1 MISLVRLLREAQ
13 GAPKA
18 IILAGAPGAGKSS
31 VIDDVIR
38 DLGLKVMNID
48 DFFIKNLRDAG
59 ISLDLKMADAEGR
72 SGAARAMQAAQKD
85 YQEALAQ
92 EIGSRENIVID
103 GTAASYKKT
112 ESLKNTL
119 EAAGY
124 DVMMVFVYSSLEKS
138 LEKNEDRFERSA
150 GEDRSLMPGIVL
162 QTWANV
168 TKNFIPYLNLFGQNF
183 VATTKD
189 KDPFGKASLDKIVKR
204 YLEPF
209 TPQDTKPKTEKEQAR
224 SEAEKKKLEQEIAKK
239 NKQIDGLNQ
248 KLSIKK
254 MEYEKH
260 TWTTALKALLPLK
273 LAGLKVV
280 FKADTNIDNVDEKHL
295 MR

>member
-13 GAPKA
+13 NAPKA

-31 VIDDVIR
+31 VIDDVIS

-124 DVMMVFVYSSLEKS
+124 DVMMVFVYASLEKS
-138 LEKNEDRFERSA
+138 LKKNEDRFERSA

-183 VATTKD
+183 IATTKD
-189 KDPFGKASLDKIVKR
+189 KDPFSKASLQDIIKR
-204 YLEPF
+204 YIEPY
-209 TPQDTKPKTEKEQAR
+209 TPTDTKEKSPDVLAR
-224 SEAEKKKLEQEIAKK
+224 SEDAKRELEKEI
-239 NKQIDGLNQ
+239 I
-248 KLSIKK
+248 
-254 MEYEKH
+254 
-260 TWTTALKALLPLK
+260 ALR
-273 LAGLKVV
+273 
-280 FKADTNIDNVDEKHL
+280 DEKNVQDIIQQTVSIPEAQTKIIQFL
-295 MR
+295 NS

>member
-1 MISLVRLLREAQ
+1 MISLVKLLKEVQ

-31 VIDDVIR
+31 VVGEIIS

-59 ISLDLKMADAEGR
+59 ISLDLKKADAEGR
-72 SGAARAMQAAQKD
+72 SGAAKAMQSAQKD
-85 YQEALAQ
+85 YQAALAQ
-92 EIGSRENIVID
+92 EIGAKGDIVID

-124 DVMMVFVYSSLEKS
+124 DVMMVYVYSSLEKS
-138 LEKNEDRFERSA
+138 LRKNEDRFERSA
-150 GEDRSLMPGIVL
+150 GEDRSLMPSIVM

-189 KDPFGKASLDKIVKR
+189 KDPFGKKELQDIIDR
-204 YLEPF
+204 YIEPYRP
-209 TPQDTKPKTEKEQAR
+209 TDTKPKSEKEQAKAEE
-224 SEAEKKKLEQEIAKK
+224 EAKKLEQEIRSLRQDENVKK
-239 NKQIDGLNQ
+239 ILQQ
-248 KLSIKK
+248 TVSIEDAQSKIK
-254 MEYEKH
+254 SFL
-260 TWTTALKALLPLK
+260 TS
-273 LAGLKVV
+273 
-280 FKADTNIDNVDEKHL
+280 
-295 MR
+295 

>member
-1 MISLVRLLREAQ
+1 MISLVRLLKEVQ

-72 SGAARAMQAAQKD
+72 SGAARAMQAAQKE
-85 YQEALAQ
+85 YQDALAQ

-119 EAAGY
+119 EVAGY

-138 LEKNEDRFERSA
+138 LKKNEDRFERSA
-150 GEDRSLMPGIVL
+150 GEDRSLMPGIVM

-189 KDPFGKASLDKIVKR
+189 KDPFGKASLDIIIKR

-209 TPQDTKPKTEKEQAR
+209 TPQDTKPKTEKEQAKSR
-224 SEAEKKKLEQEIAKK
+224 AEKEKLEQEI
-239 NKQIDGLNQ
+239 ISLR
-248 KLSIKK
+248 
-254 MEYEKH
+254 
-260 TWTTALKALLPLK
+260 
-273 LAGLKVV
+273 
-280 FKADTNIDNVDEKHL
+280 DEKNVQDIL
-295 MR
+295 QQTVSIPEAQSKIKQFLNS

>member
-1 MISLVRLLREAQ
+1 MISLIQLLKEVQ

-31 VIDDVIR
+31 VTDEIIR

-72 SGAARAMQAAQKD
+72 SGAAKAMASAQKD
-85 YQEALAQ
+85 YQDVLQQ
-92 EIGSRENIVID
+92 EIGSKSSIVID

-124 DVMMVFVYSSLEKS
+124 DVMMVFVYASLEKS

-150 GEDRSLMPGIVL
+150 GKDRSLMPSIVM

-183 VATTKD
+183 VATTID
-189 KDPFGKASLDKIVKR
+189 KDPFSTRSLEDIIKR
-204 YLEPF
+204 YIDPF
-209 TPQDTKPKTEKEQAR
+209 KPQDTKPKTEKEIAKSR
-224 SEAEKKKLEQEIAKK
+224 DEKEKLEQEIIALR
-239 NKQIDGLNQ
+239 NKENVQDIIQQTVSIPEAQSKIKQFLN
-248 KLSIKK
+248 S
-254 MEYEKH
+254 
-260 TWTTALKALLPLK
+260 
-273 LAGLKVV
+273 
-280 FKADTNIDNVDEKHL
+280 
-295 MR
+295 

>member
-1 MISLVRLLREAQ
+1 MISLVGLLREAQ

-31 VIDDVIR
+31 VIDDIIS

-72 SGAARAMQAAQKD
+72 SAAARAMQAAQKD

-119 EAAGY
+119 ETAGY
-124 DVMMVFVYSSLEKS
+124 DVMMVYVYSSLEKS
-138 LEKNEDRFERSA
+138 LKKNEDRFERSA
-150 GEDRSLMPGIVL
+150 GEDRSLMPGIVM
-162 QTWANV
+162 QTWTNV

-209 TPQDTKPKTEKEQAR
+209 TPQDTKPKTEKEQAK
-224 SEAEKKKLEQEIAKK
+224 SEAEKKKLEQEI
-239 NKQIDGLNQ
+239 ISLR
-248 KLSIKK
+248 
-254 MEYEKH
+254 
-260 TWTTALKALLPLK
+260 
-273 LAGLKVV
+273 
-280 FKADTNIDNVDEKHL
+280 DEKNVQDIL
-295 MR
+295 QQTVSIPEAQIKIKQFLNS

>member
-1 MISLVRLLREAQ
+1 MELLKEAQ

-31 VIDDVIR
+31 VIGEIIS

-59 ISLDLKMADAEGR
+59 ISLDLKKADAEGR
-72 SGAARAMQAAQKD
+72 SGAAKAMQAAQKD
-85 YQEALAQ
+85 YQQALSQ

-112 ESLKNTL
+112 EQLKNTL

-124 DVMMVFVYSSLEKS
+124 DVMMVFIYSSLEKS
-138 LEKNEDRFERSA
+138 LRKNEDRFERSK
-150 GEDRSLMPGIVL
+150 GEDRSLMPSIVM

-204 YLEPF
+204 YIEPYKP
-209 TPQDTKPKTEKEQAR
+209 TDTKEKSEKEIAR
-224 SEAEKKKLEQEIAKK
+224 AEAEREKLGQEIISLRD
-239 NKQIDGLNQ
+239 KQNVQDILQQTVSIPEAQSKIKQFLN
-248 KLSIKK
+248 S
-254 MEYEKH
+254 
-260 TWTTALKALLPLK
+260 
-273 LAGLKVV
+273 
-280 FKADTNIDNVDEKHL
+280 
-295 MR
+295 

>member
-1 MISLVRLLREAQ
+1 MISLIRLLKEVQ
-13 GAPKA
+13 GSPKA

-31 VIDDVIR
+31 VTDEIIK
-38 DLGLKVMNID
+38 DLGLKVMNLD

-72 SGAARAMQAAQKD
+72 SEAAKAMAAAQKD
-85 YQEALAQ
+85 YQAALAQ
-92 EIGSRENIVID
+92 EVGTGQNIVID
-103 GTAASYKKT
+103 GTAAAYKKT
-112 ESLKNTL
+112 ESLKDTL

-150 GEDRSLMPGIVL
+150 GEDRSLMPGIVM

-189 KDPFGKASLDKIVKR
+189 KNPFGKKELQDIIDR
-204 YLEPF
+204 YIEPF
-209 TPQDTKPKTEKEQAR
+209 KPTNTKPKTEKEAAK
-224 SEAEKKKLEQEIAKK
+224 SKADKEKLEQEILSLRDKENVQKIIQQTVSIPEAQSKI
-239 NKQIDGLNQ
+239 KQFLN
-248 KLSIKK
+248 S
-254 MEYEKH
+254 
-260 TWTTALKALLPLK
+260 
-273 LAGLKVV
+273 
-280 FKADTNIDNVDEKHL
+280 
-295 MR
+295 